1 MSARLRIV
9 LVVVALVALGGAAI
23 ATLANRSGDESGPA
37 AELTE
42 VDGFEGPRSPFK
54 GAVRPAGARAKDFA
68 LRDQDGRLV
77 TLKGLR
83 EKVVIL
89 SPMYTTCRDTC
100 PLVSQQIRAAL
111 LDLSERQRH
120 QVVALALSVDPANDT
135 PESAKK
141 FLRTRRVDPYLDFLL
156 GSRDQ
161 LRPVWRAYGFSPQTE
176 KFEHN
181 SYVVL
186 IDRRGRQRVGF
197 PINFLTPE
205 ALAHDLR
212 LLFRESP

>member
-1 MSARLRIV
+1 V
-9 LVVVALVALGGAAI
+9 LVVLALLALGGSALATFAA
-23 ATLANRSGDESGPA
+23 RSGDESGPA
-37 AELTE
+37 AEVTE

-68 LRDQDGRLV
+68 LHDQEGHLISMR
-77 TLKGLR
+77 GLR
-83 EKVVIL
+83 GKVVVL
-89 SPMYTTCRDTC
+89 SPMYTTCTDTC

-111 LDLSERQRH
+111 LDLSESERE
-120 QVVALALSVDPANDT
+120 QVAALALSVDPANDT
-135 PESAKK
+135 AESAQR
-141 FLRTRRVDPYLDFLL
+141 FLSKRRVDPYLDFLL
-156 GSRDQ
+156 GSEAE

-176 KFEHN
+176 EREHN

-197 PINFLTPE
+197 PVNFLTPE

-212 LLFRESP
+212 LLLRRRS